1 MNLHVCSGKCC
12 FAWGDGRK
20 WAKVYQ
26 VMCVTRIHHYLD
38 CGTSILI
45 FIEQYKDPSGEVGG
59 VYGVLYCNSPSC
71 HAQRRKGTI
80 CHLFVV
86 GNFGHKSTNEGLSIR
101 AYLTS
106 RGHLI
111 SYYSHP

>member
-59 VYGVLYCNSPSC
+59 VYGVLYCR
-71 HAQRRKGTI
+71 HRVMHREGKAQ
-80 CHLFVV
+80 FVIY
-86 GNFGHKSTNEGLSIR
+86 LS
-101 AYLTS
+101 
-106 RGHLI
+106 
-111 SYYSHP
+111 